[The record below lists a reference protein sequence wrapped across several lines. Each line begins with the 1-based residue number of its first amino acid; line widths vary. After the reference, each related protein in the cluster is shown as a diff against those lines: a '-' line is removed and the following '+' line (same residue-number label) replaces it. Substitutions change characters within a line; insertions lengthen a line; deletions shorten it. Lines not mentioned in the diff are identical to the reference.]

1 MFLKKNRNCLPSCS
15 VCSSVPTFFS
25 FVLLH
30 RPGASNLSGR
40 GPQQLLCAGSWEAR
54 LKFTVSGIIDCF
66 QFQKLSRMC
75 ARRRMRRRR
84 RRRILHNDAT
94 YFWELLSS
102 NTVCIYCIWDA
113 GRGFSPKGS
122 GGPDSKTLTVIFRT
136 ILRHEKY
143 LFWRGKFQ
151 KIGNLLWRS
160 QKKSRDAAWDDSL
173 RKDRI
178 IISRIP
184 PRITPTVIF
193 KATPWWS
200 SEHVMGRKM
209 KCLTT

>member
-1 MFLKKNRNCLPSCS
+1 MIISLKNFNQFLFVIENQYLFCDVELHYLNIIGTNFMFLKKNRNCLPSCS

-102 NTVCIYCIWDA
+102 NTVCIYCI
-113 GRGFSPKGS
+113 
-122 GGPDSKTLTVIFRT
+122 
-136 ILRHEKY
+136 
-143 LFWRGKFQ
+143 
-151 KIGNLLWRS
+151 
-160 QKKSRDAAWDDSL
+160 
-173 RKDRI
+173 
-178 IISRIP
+178 
-184 PRITPTVIF
+184 
-193 KATPWWS
+193 
-200 SEHVMGRKM
+200 
-209 KCLTT
+209 